1 MDFSKMIYK
10 LIELPRPEISI
21 KFADFKSFADSFD
34 KYFDQD
40 EESI

>member
-21 KFADFKSFADSFD
+21 KFTNFKSFADSFN

-40 EESI
+40 EESL